1 MSHNPEGV
9 ENGKHEQTEGH
20 TPIQADGHK
29 SEIPEIHKEEKVK
42 KEEVKV
48 EQITAPPAITK
59 DQATEPHQSEKK
71 PHAAVIKLDPP
82 LTEDKLTEL
91 MTII

>member
-1 MSHNPEGV
+1 M
-9 ENGKHEQTEGH
+9 
-20 TPIQADGHK
+20 
-29 SEIPEIHKEEKVK
+29 VK

-48 EQITAPPAITK
+48 EQITSPPAITK

-91 MTII
+91 MTIIE